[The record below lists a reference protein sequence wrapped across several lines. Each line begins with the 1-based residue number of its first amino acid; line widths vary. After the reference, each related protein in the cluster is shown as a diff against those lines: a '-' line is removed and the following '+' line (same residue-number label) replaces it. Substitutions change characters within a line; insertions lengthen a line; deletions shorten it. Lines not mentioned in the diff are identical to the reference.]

1 VDRANVTSTLEK
13 VFAKVFNRPIA
24 LNDSLT
30 ASEVEGWD
38 SMTNIRLLDA
48 VEREFKVSLSVS
60 EVMGLTS
67 VGSLIDLL
75 HAKTSR

>member
-24 LNDSLT
+24 LRDSLT

-48 VEREFKVSLSVS
+48 VEREFGVTLSVT

-75 HAKTSR
+75 HAKKSR